1 MRSLVALAATLVSFV
16 VFTDTALA
24 KRVSVGGTHSAGEI
38 AAKCAAQG
46 GFFTGSDPSKRQKY
60 GGYGCDNGTTGIHCD
75 LKGKCTGIVPRRT
88 PPGGG
93 NLGGAG
99 KAQFDAPKAKG
110 SVTSKFQPATS
121 NTVFNVGGAKAGRG
135 PARH

>member
-1 MRSLVALAATLVSFV
+1 MHSLAALVAVFVSFV

-99 KAQFDAPKAKG
+99 KAL
-110 SVTSKFQPATS
+110 SVRSTR
-121 NTVFNVGGAKAGRG
+121 VGGTQTTHGVPPRSAAQVRRC
-135 PARH
+135 ARHHC